1 MQAAASVESSRNLDT
16 RELEAGVQGHPW
28 LQNEVETCLGYRA
41 ATVVMKKEQPR
52 EREEE
57 KDSILNPSFERRKR
71 LNTELIL

>member
-1 MQAAASVESSRNLDT
+1 VESSRNRDT

-52 EREEE
+52 ER
-57 KDSILNPSFERRKR
+57 KRGRKR
-71 LNTELIL
+71 LHTELIL